1 MDWDGFVEFLA
12 ARQLTAGEI
21 EQSVAVVETF
31 ARQLKALKPPLS
43 LEQASPQAAHDFI
56 GRLIATQQNTELN
69 LAALA
74 RAGYFAGNSALYVTV
89 LALLDGSEVMGELH
103 SRLGASLGERAR
115 DEIFDGIELPPLG
128 TPSEEKARLM
138 RIVIDRLEQTADPEA
153 CKQLLCSCLRH
164 LDDDWF
170 AEHKRQYQQCAD
182 IDQYLALRSREL
194 VKQLEAIRSEGGLF
208 FNQPITDEVIEYV
221 RADPEI
227 ESGTRRGDTVFVSK
241 IPYLA
246 AEYLAATDDDEKRYL
261 YCHCPWAR
269 ESLRD
274 GSPPV
279 SATFCYCSG
288 GFSKR
293 SLEVVLG
300 QQLEV
305 EVIESVLKGDLRC
318 RFAIKLPP
326 GVIPADD

>member
-1 MDWDGFVEFLA
+1 MDWDGFVEFLG

-31 ARQLKALKPPLS
+31 ARQLRELEPPLS
-43 LEQASPQAAHDFI
+43 LEQATPQAAHDFV
-56 GRLIATQQNTELN
+56 GRLVATEQNSELN

-74 RAGYFAGNSALYVTV
+74 RAGYFLGNTALYVTV
-89 LALLDGSEVMGELH
+89 LALLDGSEVMDELY
-103 SRLGASLGERAR
+103 SRLGTALGEQAR
-115 DEIFDGIELPPLG
+115 DQIFDGIEPPPLG
-128 TPSEEKARLM
+128 TPSAEKARLM
-138 RIVIDRLEQTADPEA
+138 RTVIGRLEQTADPGT
-153 CKQLLCSCLRH
+153 CRRLLCSCLRH

-170 AEHKRQYQQCAD
+170 ASHKEQYRQCEG
-182 IDQYLALRSREL
+182 IDEYLALRSREL
-194 VKQLEAIRSEGGLF
+194 VSQLEAIRDEGSLF

-227 ESGTRRGDTVFVSK
+227 ESGTRQGDTVFVSK

-246 AEYLAATDDDEKRYL
+246 AEYLAATDPAEKRYL

-269 ESLRD
+269 ESLR
-274 GSPPV
+274 GGGPPV
-279 SATFCYCSG
+279 SATLCYCSG
-288 GFSKR
+288 GFAKR

-300 QQLEV
+300 RQLQV
-305 EVIESVLKGDLRC
+305 EVVESVLKGDVRC

-326 GVIPADD
+326 EVVPDE